1 MREWDGVTPP
11 IGGLSVEQID
21 EICARVSEALEPD
34 GIAIF
39 GSRAR
44 GAQQSDSDIDLIV
57 FRDFACSSDRIRM
70 SARVLKSLRG
80 FGYPFDVLIVSPV
93 KETEALRDR
102 GQVYKDADDEGV
114 MIYAV

>member
-1 MREWDGVTPP
+1 MREWDGVTP

-57 FRDFACSSDRIRM
+57 FRDFACPSDRIRM

-80 FGYPFDVLIVSPV
+80 FGYPFDVLITSPV
-93 KETEALRDR
+93 KEAEALRDR
-102 GQVYKDADDEGV
+102 GQVYKGADDEGV
-114 MIYAV
+114 MIYAA